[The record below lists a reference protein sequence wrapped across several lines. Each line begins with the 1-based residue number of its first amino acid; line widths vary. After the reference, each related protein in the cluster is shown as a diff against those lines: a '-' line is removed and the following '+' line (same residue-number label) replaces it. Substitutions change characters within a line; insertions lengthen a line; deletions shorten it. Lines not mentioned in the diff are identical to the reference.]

1 MAEITAESAPA
12 DIKNALLLAAQ
23 DLREIKDNN
32 DSMRQTFE
40 SANWNGL
47 DRLQAAGDKIGSAYD
62 SLNTIAEKFGLAAE
76 VATAYLNN
84 EMVGD
89 KRTVTEAGQN

>member
-12 DIKNALLLAAQ
+12 DIKDALCEAAQ

-32 DSMRQTFE
+32 DSMRSTFE
-40 SANWNGL
+40 SANWSGL
-47 DRLQAAGDKIGSAYD
+47 DQLQAAGDKIGSAYD
-62 SLNTIAEKFGLAAE
+62 SLMTIADKFGLAAE